1 MSEEEGEEAT
11 WLFPLLGLLFI
22 APVIIFLF
30 VGAISWISSALYKVP
45 SGVVDTVSNEL
56 ITACFAATDEL
67 SSRQLDAIDLRIF
80 TDVRASGCFSP
91 SAYKLTIA
99 DKMITTAE
107 WDTEKSGDKVMPLAV
122 HIIESGKITNAQLIL
137 EVQT

>member
-45 SGVVDTVSNEL
+45 SGVVDTVSNDQ
-56 ITACFAATDEL
+56 IIACFAGTDEL

-80 TDVRASGCFSP
+80 TDVRASVCFSP
-91 SAYKLTIA
+91 SAYQLTIG
-99 DKMITTAE
+99 DKTVKTVQ
-107 WDTEKSGDKVMPLAV
+107 WDTEKNSDKSTPIAV
-122 HIIESGKITNAQLIL
+122 HIIDSGKISDARLIL